1 MEPEIAGKNPC
12 AYGEKDFKRLL
23 QKNCES
29 KTGYPTL
36 SLQPKKEDKRT
47 SKNIKNICVLHSSL
61 PFVTY
66 FFVHIGGMVKNIS
79 KKNRSF
85 KKKHIFFGGFLSLK
99 GRFRRS
105 TTPHGVETTANL
117 GSWLAIQVMLEAS
130 C

>member
-1 MEPEIAGKNPC
+1 MPMVK
-12 AYGEKDFKRLL
+12 KDFKRLP
-23 QKNCES
+23 QKTANQKRGILPS
-29 KTGYPTL
+29 PFNQKKKTRGP
-36 SLQPKKEDKRT
+36 QRT
-47 SKNIKNICVLHSSL
+47 SKNICVLHSSL